1 MCFEVYMK
9 FYEENL
15 PQGYVEAKTVDAT
28 NKRTG
33 IILNLAALALSAA
46 TFFALWYSFG
56 MSWQTLTQQA
66 KDVAVMLAATL
77 CFVVC
82 TLAYLVCHE
91 LVHGVFYKL
100 FTKRKLTFGL
110 TFTCAYCGVPD
121 VFVYRTAALFAVI
134 APFALFSV
142 LLILPVILVHS
153 TIWRAAAVLLFALH
167 VGGCVGDLYVFG
179 LLLFRFKKGT
189 LVRDTGPKQTL
200 YVRQEI

>member
-1 MCFEVYMK
+1 MK

-110 TFTCAYCGVPD
+110 TLTCAYCGVPD

-134 APFALFSV
+134 APFVLFSV

-153 TIWRAAAVLLFALH
+153 AIWRAAAVLLFALH

>member
-1 MCFEVYMK
+1 MK

-46 TFFALWYSFG
+46 TFFALWYGFG

-110 TFTCAYCGVPD
+110 TLTCAYCGVPD

-134 APFALFSV
+134 APF
-142 LLILPVILVHS
+142 
-153 TIWRAAAVLLFALH
+153 VLLFALH
-167 VGGCVGDLYVFG
+167 VGGCVGDLYMFG